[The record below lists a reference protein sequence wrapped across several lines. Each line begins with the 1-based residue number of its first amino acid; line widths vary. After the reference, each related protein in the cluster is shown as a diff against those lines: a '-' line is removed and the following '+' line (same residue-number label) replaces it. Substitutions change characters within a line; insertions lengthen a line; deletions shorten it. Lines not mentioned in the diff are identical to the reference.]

1 MAEPSNTIRV
11 PKPSPRSFNME
22 RPLAK
27 NSLLLNQVKHFL
39 AVEKTLPPEKR
50 SGTDPNSI
58 TTEGRAAEYIR
69 KMTEILHP
77 KVAKSGGR

>member
-1 MAEPSNTIRV
+1 MAIPSDVIRV
-11 PKPSPRSFNME
+11 PKPSRGSFNME

-27 NSLLLNQVKHFL
+27 NSLLMNQVKHL
-39 AVEKTLPPEKR
+39 LELEKTFPPEKR
-50 SGTDPNSI
+50 TGTDPTSI

-69 KMTEILHP
+69 KMTAILHP

>member
-1 MAEPSNTIRV
+1 MAEPTNTVRV
-11 PKPSPRSFNME
+11 PKPSLRSFNMD

-27 NSLLLNQVKHFL
+27 NTLLLNQVKHFVE
-39 AVEKTLPPEKR
+39 VEKTLPPEKR
-50 SGTDPNSI
+50 TGTDPSSI

>member
-39 AVEKTLPPEKR
+39 EVEKMLPPEKR
-50 SGTDPNSI
+50 TGTDPNSI
-58 TTEGRAAEYIR
+58 TTEGQAAEYIR
-69 KMTEILHP
+69 KMTRILHP
-77 KVAKSGGR
+77 QTAKSGGR